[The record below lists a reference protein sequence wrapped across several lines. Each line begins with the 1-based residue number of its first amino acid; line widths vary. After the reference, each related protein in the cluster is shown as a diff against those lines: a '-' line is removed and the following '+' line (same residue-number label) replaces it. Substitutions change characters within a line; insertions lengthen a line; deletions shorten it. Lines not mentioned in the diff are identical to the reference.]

1 MPKTLFDFERR
12 GYQLFATM
20 KCHDLEACL
29 LAIDMSLGK
38 TEAVLD
44 FCVEDKAKRKREG
57 RRRFRAIVI
66 APLLVATDTW
76 PTEIAKWRH
85 LRGLTYAVMCGT
97 PAERKAALDMDVDLH
112 FINKENLAWLWQ
124 EIGEEDGWFWN
135 YLIIDEASMLKEGR
149 KRTTRAGGGKG
160 SKPLSRF
167 GILARARKLC
177 DRVIEMSGTP
187 SPEGVHDMWGLMYVL
202 DGGDR
207 LGIKKGDFEER
218 WFSKSYNGF
227 SLKPRPGAK
236 EEIMK
241 RCADLMISL
250 RAEDHIELPKVISHP
265 ITTKWVEFPD
275 SLMREYKKFSR
286 ENYDEKRDIEAVN
299 AAVLTSKQLQWANG
313 SMYRERGNAIWVHD
327 YKLNALEEMI
337 RDLDGHHALIAWSY
351 KFDKEAIRKR
361 FGKKVVFFDEYGKN
375 AIRDWNA
382 GKIVNLAVHPG
393 NISHGTNMQGGGHN
407 LIWYGLQESGE
418 TYRQLNM
425 RLPRP
430 GQEAEHV
437 YIRHILARGTRDE
450 DVIANQASKRA
461 EEDWLR
467 DQVRITAADIERE
480 LRFR

>member
-1 MPKTLFDFERR
+1 
-12 GYQLFATM
+12 M
-20 KCHDLEACL
+20 KCHDMDSAL

-44 FCVEDKAKRKREG
+44 FVAEDKEKRKQQ
-57 RRRFRAIVI
+57 RRKRFRGLVI

-76 PTEIAKWRH
+76 PTEIATWRH
-85 LRGLTYAVMCGT
+85 LRGITYAVMCGT
-97 PAERKAALDMDVDLH
+97 PAERLAALDKDVDLH
-112 FINKENLAWLWQ
+112 IINKENLAWLW
-124 EIGEEDGWFWN
+124 EVIGGEDGWFWN
-135 YLIIDEASMLKEGR
+135 TLVIDEASMLKEGR

-167 GILARARKLC
+167 GILARARKMC
-177 DRVIEMSGTP
+177 ERVIEMSGTP

-202 DGGDR
+202 DGGER
-207 LGIKKGDFEER
+207 LGIKKSDFEER

-227 SLKPRPGAK
+227 TLKPRPGAK
-236 EEIMK
+236 DEIMD
-241 RCADLMISL
+241 RCSDLMISL
-250 RAEDHIELPKVISHP
+250 RAEDHIKLPPVITHP
-265 ITTKWVEFPD
+265 FTTRWVDFPP

-286 ENYDEKRDIEAVN
+286 ENYDEKRDIEAIN

-313 SMYRERGNAIWVHD
+313 SMYRERGNAIFVHD
-327 YKLNALEEMI
+327 YKLNVLEDMI

-375 AIRDWNA
+375 AIKDWNA
-382 GKIVNLAVHPG
+382 GKIRNLAVHPG
-393 NISHGTNMQGGGHN
+393 NISHGTNMQYGGHN

-430 GQEAEHV
+430 GQEAPHV

-450 DVIANQASKRA
+450 DVIYNQAVKQA
-461 EEDWLR
+461 EEDDLR
-467 DQVRITAADIERE
+467 SRVRITKEDIDRE
-480 LRFR
+480 LRLR